1 MTPIRNKEQHD
12 YGLIN
17 GSFYKDFETHINNS
31 LNKDNH
37 HSNKDKLPYFDDV
50 ITQ

>member
-12 YGLIN
+12 YGLID
-17 GSFYKDFETHINNS
+17 GSFHKDFETHVSSS

-37 HSNKDKLPYFDDV
+37 HSNKDKLSYFDDG